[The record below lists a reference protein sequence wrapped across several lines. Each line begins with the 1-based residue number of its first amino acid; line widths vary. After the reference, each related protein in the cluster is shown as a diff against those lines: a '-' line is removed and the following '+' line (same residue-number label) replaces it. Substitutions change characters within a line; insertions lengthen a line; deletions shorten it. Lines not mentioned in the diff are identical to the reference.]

1 MATRGLI
8 VRQINN
14 REVEYL
20 YSHWD
25 NYLECNGVILY
36 TFYNTK
42 EKVDDLFAKNKG
54 ISSLAKNVEETR
66 FYEEEDEGVRRCK
79 LHWLNTRADNSWAEY
94 IYVFT
99 LKGEWK
105 YRNIWSFP
113 KEDGEWSFGWNGYQ
127 SLEKAVEKIN
137 QSKSVNKSA

>member
-8 VRQINN
+8 ARQINN
-14 REVEYL
+14 GEVEYL

-25 NYLECNGVILY
+25 NYIECNGITLY

-42 EKVDDLFAKNKG
+42 EKVDALFAKNKE
-54 ISSLAKNVEETR
+54 ISSLAENVEETS
-66 FYEEEDEGVRRCK
+66 FYEEDNDGVRKCK
-79 LHWLNTRADNSWAEY
+79 LHLINTKADNMWAEY

-105 YRNIWSFP
+105 YKNIWSLT
-113 KEDGEWSFGWNGYQ
+113 KEDGELRFGWTGYQ

-137 QSKSVNKSA
+137 QSEKGE